1 MEELRQKYLEVERRL
16 SLLCAEKDLL
26 LNELIRV
33 YTETFNMLTP
43 DFDHEM
49 ADSIRLWLAAEGSY
63 QTCDQLDAMA
73 AKTTDNT
80 ALKKDLLEQ
89 SQAIENKC
97 AAYCIPRNR
106 YQQMKQEQNKQ
117 HQKTRK

>member
-1 MEELRQKYLEVERRL
+1 MEELRQKYLEVAQQL
-16 SLLCAEKDLL
+16 LLLCAEKDLL

-33 YTETFNMLTP
+33 YTEAFNMPAP

-49 ADSIRLWLAAEGSY
+49 VDGIGLWLVGEGSY
-63 QTCDQLDAMA
+63 QTCDQLEAMA
-73 AKTTDNT
+73 AKTDDP

-97 AAYCIPRNR
+97 AAYCMPRNR
-106 YQQMKQEQNKQ
+106 YQQIKQQQDKQ
-117 HQKTRK
+117 HKKTRK

>member
-1 MEELRQKYLEVERRL
+1 MEELRQKYLEVEHRL

-33 YTETFNMLTP
+33 YTETFSMPAP

-49 ADSIRLWLAAEGSY
+49 IDSIRLWLAAEGSY
-63 QTCDQLDAMA
+63 QTCDQLEAMA
-73 AKTTDNT
+73 AKTDDP

-89 SQAIENKC
+89 SKAIENKC
-97 AAYCIPRNR
+97 AAYCMPRNR
-106 YQQMKQEQNKQ
+106 YQQIKQQQDKQ
-117 HQKTRK
+117 HKKTRK